1 MTTYNRLAARKI
13 IGAIAHLTTGRHQPI
28 PNDVLRRIIDAN
40 IRELFAIL
48 PRKFGGIIAKLD
60 ELNMREESGTIE
72 FAAGI
77 DLILSM
83 IPITYGMLPAGTRFK
98 VADSPSTF
106 TKRKD
111 GIEGLGT
118 GLYDHIPADR
128 IVFPL

>member
-13 IGAIAHLTTGRHQPI
+13 IGAIAHLTHGEHQPI
-28 PNDVLRRIIDAN
+28 PKDVMRRIIDAN

-60 ELNMREESGTIE
+60 ELNMREDSDTVE

-83 IPITYGMLPAGTRFK
+83 IPITYGMIPAGTRFK
-98 VADSPSTF
+98 VNGPTVF
-106 TKRKD
+106 IKRK
-111 GIEGLGT
+111 EGVWGNCLT
-118 GLYDHIPADR
+118 PHPHPPADTR
-128 IVFPL
+128 VFPL